1 MPPLV
6 CPIRRSRRTMCLE
19 VRCIDRDYP
28 VVRGLFGQAHHDPGE
43 QAYVTPVDRQHM
55 GSMCERGRFQRI
67 YKVVGGP
74 YVAGA

>member
-1 MPPLV
+1 
-6 CPIRRSRRTMCLE
+6 
-19 VRCIDRDYP
+19 
-28 VVRGLFGQAHHDPGE
+28 
-43 QAYVTPVDRQHM
+43 M